1 MCYLLTNAR
10 NERRTQNKYKIK
22 LEKRLENK
30 PVSFF
35 YMQTEEHSIKIN

>member
-10 NERRTQNKYKIK
+10 NEIRTQNKCKIK

-35 YMQTEEHSIKIN
+35 LCKKHSIKIN